1 MESLRITPTGTY
13 FRMDDGRVGYANSNG
28 YARISVAREGLRNGE
43 WFSEPCEISDRFYQI
58 NKKIEV
64 SRGYT
69 NYEGITYDING
80 YERVKYKSFA
90 AALSALIVYNR
101 NNCQPINVLKRERD
115 TWKSFYKGM
124 LSTKKYDKGRMQ
136 DHYNI
141 GFANGVDSM
150 CDKLNKLM
158 INL

>member
-13 FRMDDGRVGYANSNG
+13 LRMDDGRVGYANNNG
-28 YARISVAREGLRNGE
+28 YARISVAREGIRNGE
-43 WFSEPCEISDRFYQI
+43 WFSEPCEISDRAYQI
-58 NKKIEV
+58 NKKVE
-64 SRGYT
+64 YT
-69 NYEGITYDING
+69 TEYGFNG
-80 YERVKYKSFA
+80 YKRIKYKSFA

-115 TWKSFYKGM
+115 TWKSFYKGQM
-124 LSTKKYDKGRMQ
+124 HIKKYDKKRMQ

>member
-13 FRMDDGRVGYANSNG
+13 FRMDDGRIGYANHNG
-28 YARISVAREGLRNGE
+28 YARISVAREGLRDGE
-43 WFSEPCEISDRFYQI
+43 WFSEPCEISDRAYQI

-64 SRGYT
+64 KR
-69 NYEGITYDING
+69 TYGDWETTG

-115 TWKSFYKGM
+115 TWKSFYKGQLHM
-124 LSTKKYDKGRMQ
+124 RKYNKERFQ

-158 INL
+158 LNL

>member
-13 FRMDDGRVGYANSNG
+13 FRMDDGRIGYANHNG
-28 YARISVAREGLRNGE
+28 YARISVAREGLRDGE
-43 WFSEPCEISDRFYQI
+43 WFSEPCEISDRAYQI

-64 SRGYT
+64 KR
-69 NYEGITYDING
+69 TYGDWETTG